1 MACVESVEIVNEII
15 VENGC
20 PTKQKVAKHCTK
32 NTFGRKKR
40 VINAQQLRAARK
52 CCYPASKPVAPV
64 TATGAIALS
73 ASATPRSTTSIDDD
87 GGCPLQSVSS
97 SKLALLKAASD
108 QEDLVPSDDTN
119 GK

>member
-15 VENGC
+15 FENGC

-52 CCYPASKPVAPV
+52 CHYPASKPV

-73 ASATPRSTTSIDDD
+73 ASAMPRSTTLIDDD
-87 GGCPLQSVSS
+87 GGCPLQSASS

>member
-52 CCYPASKPVAPV
+52 CRYPASKPVAPV
-64 TATGAIALS
+64 TAVAGDSCRQVRRRDLLR
-73 ASATPRSTTSIDDD
+73 RSTTT
-87 GGCPLQSVSS
+87 GAVRYRVSVVANW
-97 SKLALLKAASD
+97 LY
-108 QEDLVPSDDTN
+108 
-119 GK
+119 

>member
-52 CCYPASKPVAPV
+52 CYMFDVQWTLV
-64 TATGAIALS
+64 ML
-73 ASATPRSTTSIDDD
+73 
-87 GGCPLQSVSS
+87 
-97 SKLALLKAASD
+97 LALCAFVVPTCMHSD
-108 QEDLVPSDDTN
+108 FLILYSFCDNFIKTMYHISMKFL
-119 GK
+119 

>member
-1 MACVESVEIVNEII
+1 MACVESLEIVNEII
-15 VENGC
+15 FENGC

-52 CCYPASKPVAPV
+52 CRYPASKPV
-64 TATGAIALS
+64 TATGAIGIALS
-73 ASATPRSTTSIDDD
+73 ASATPRSTTSIDYD
-87 GGCPLQSVSS
+87 GGCPLQSASS

-108 QEDLVPSDDTN
+108 QEDLVPSDETN

>member
-1 MACVESVEIVNEII
+1 MACVEFVEIVNEII
-15 VENGC
+15 FENGC

-40 VINAQQLRAARK
+40 VINAQQLRAARN
-52 CCYPASKPVAPV
+52 CRHPASKPV
-64 TATGAIALS
+64 TATGDIALS
-73 ASATPRSTTSIDDD
+73 ASAMPRSTTSIDER
-87 GGCPLQSVSS
+87 GCPLQSVSS